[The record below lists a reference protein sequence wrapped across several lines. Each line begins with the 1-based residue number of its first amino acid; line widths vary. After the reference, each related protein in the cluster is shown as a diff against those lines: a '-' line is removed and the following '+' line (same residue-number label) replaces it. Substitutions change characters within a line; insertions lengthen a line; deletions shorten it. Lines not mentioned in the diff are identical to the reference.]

1 MTRSDRAEIVTRAL
15 AALARSESLS
25 FGEKVKAVEDELKK
39 ARQDVD
45 QRRNQTDTI
54 RPPRLK

>member
-25 FGEKVKAVEDELKK
+25 FSEKVKVVEDELEQ
-39 ARQDVD
+39 ARKDVD
-45 QRRNQTDTI
+45 QRRNQADTV
-54 RPPRLK
+54 RPSRLR